1 VTRLSRLAPEQR
13 PHGSADG
20 STTARGRSS
29 ESEEYNGSPVSAAET
44 IVSSSPSTWKR
55 RAARFLGEPIVYF
68 FVVGALLFIAHRLVV
83 GDSQVIVV
91 TAGVRADVAR
101 RFRDTHQR
109 PPSAA
114 ELDEA
119 LGAWKR
125 EEALYREALRER
137 LDRNDATIRTV
148 LADRV
153 RARAAVG
160 APPREPTA
168 AELDRW
174 FATHRSLYETPRRY
188 DYGTVAFPRADKTAA
203 AARQKY
209 QLALK
214 AGADPRTLGRP
225 IIGGTLTLDE
235 LKDRVGPALAAVIA
249 GLPVGQ
255 GQQFENE
262 KELLLVWVN
271 AVDGGLP
278 TGDELHK
285 RLVADWLYA
294 EHTRQTE
301 QAVQAIV
308 DRYRFEDGR

>member
-1 VTRLSRLAPEQR
+1 V
-13 PHGSADG
+13 
-20 STTARGRSS
+20 SS
-29 ESEEYNGSPVSAAET
+29 AET
-44 IVSSSPSTWKR
+44 IVSPSSTAWKR
-55 RAARFLGEPIVYF
+55 RAARFLGEPIVQF
-68 FVVGALLFIAHRLVV
+68 FVVGALLFVAHRLVV

-114 ELDEA
+114 ELDDA

-160 APPREPTA
+160 APPREPTGA
-168 AELDRW
+168 ALEQWL
-174 FATHRSLYETPRRY
+174 ASHRSLYETPRRY
-188 DYGTVAFPRADKTAA
+188 DYSTVAFPRTDKTAA
-203 AARQKY
+203 VAREKY

-214 AGADPRTLGRP
+214 GGADPRTLGRP
-225 IIGGTLTLDE
+225 IIGGNLTAPE
-235 LKDRVGPALAAVIA
+235 LRERVGPALAERIA
-249 GLPVGQ
+249 SLPVGQ
-255 GQQFENE
+255 GQRFDDE
-262 KELLLVWVN
+262 KELLLFWVN
-271 AVDGGLP
+271 AVEGGLP
-278 TGDELHK
+278 TGDQLHK

-294 EHTRQTE
+294 EHTRATD
-301 QAVQAIV
+301 QALQAIV
-308 DRYRFEDGR
+308 DRYRFEDRR